1 VEDAIINLY
10 VGEKAGLNEAG
21 AMENVNASL
30 SQLASSVAPLVSDVL
45 GLRST
50 LNETL
55 TSNKDNLLL
64 SATVAMER
72 LKRVNT
78 TVGQFEEN
86 ILYADS
92 MIRTAAPYR
101 WTILLTL
108 FIATLVSVFSGI
120 VGVIAYF
127 TPFAFDDYLIS
138 LLNLTFFLSGFICS
152 AGLVLGSVTFSAT
165 LFAGDACKMIDL
177 TTADFEPYVGSFAGE
192 VAGLCF
198 SGGNF
203 TKSLNLEEDNGYV
216 QSRRLIDH
224 AVGKV
229 TGFDEQIA
237 FSSLDAETTAVETA
251 AVGLTISAEF
261 GTLTTSLLSMSDL
274 VSSNDYDSTAKYN
287 CPFDFALDFDST
299 APLELLEPWEYATS
313 DGGKSGNTG
322 WKEMEF
328 DEIPY
333 ARQGSESA
341 EDYIARIFGVAGR
354 CTGGADA
361 AHPKLC
367 WQGWKR
373 NVIPVDPAEFCTG
386 GEGCEYPCQV
396 FARDIRKGFN
406 ETVRIIRVRDA
417 LEAGVAAAKFEA
429 GKLKGN
435 LTSSRADTASME
447 GGNVGELLGEVRR
460 LECNGQCLF
469 VRELYNNVKKEMCL
483 NATDAMSFIWLS
495 LVVLAGLSALN
506 GSLAL
511 LLVVRMRGESK
522 VDIEPVFE
530 EDEDEEI
537 DGKGIG
543 GDVDLYA

>member
-1 VEDAIINLY
+1 MVKAMAGTRAARKCLLANILSPPPPSHLTFSLVGLGHVKDFLNDMAKPVEKLLEATPDASYEAENIIEREEYALWGLDRCVRVDYFKGTSRKRLIGLMATLSVVASLLNAAHRSVEDAVINLY

-72 LKRVNT
+72 LNRVNT

-216 QSRRLIDH
+216 QSRRLIDY

-322 WKEMEF
+322 WKEIEF
-328 DEIPY
+328 DEIP
-333 ARQGSESA
+333 
-341 EDYIARIFGVAGR
+341 
-354 CTGGADA
+354 
-361 AHPKLC
+361 
-367 WQGWKR
+367 
-373 NVIPVDPAEFCTG
+373 
-386 GEGCEYPCQV
+386 
-396 FARDIRKGFN
+396 
-406 ETVRIIRVRDA
+406 
-417 LEAGVAAAKFEA
+417 
-429 GKLKGN
+429 
-435 LTSSRADTASME
+435 
-447 GGNVGELLGEVRR
+447 
-460 LECNGQCLF
+460 
-469 VRELYNNVKKEMCL
+469 
-483 NATDAMSFIWLS
+483 
-495 LVVLAGLSALN
+495 
-506 GSLAL
+506 
-511 LLVVRMRGESK
+511 
-522 VDIEPVFE
+522 
-530 EDEDEEI
+530 
-537 DGKGIG
+537 
-543 GDVDLYA
+543 